1 MRENDGRKLDHP
13 TLELVRLRAIEQ
25 VLQGARP
32 EDVAASLGMHRKT
45 VYAWLKKY
53 REGGQDAL
61 LARPVPGRPP
71 RLSEQRLR
79 ELSALLIETEPRQ
92 FDFEAALWTRAIVRE
107 VIQRQFGVSLSSISV
122 SRQLEKLGLAPRLP
136 MQRAR
141 QRHPEA
147 MARWQRHEL
156 PRIMA
161 RAAAAG
167 ATVYFADEV
176 RQEPGTSPVPGNPVP
191 ERPAPGNPV
200 PGNIVSA
207 GPVRGG
213 TWRFAV
219 FDAETATGFAEF
231 CARLVHDVPGLIYL
245 ITDGQPAYRARA
257 VTDFAA
263 ASRGNLELFYLP
275 AA

>member
-13 TLELVRLRAIEQ
+13 TLEVLRLQAIEE
-25 VLQGARP
+25 VLKGARP
-32 EDVAASLGMHRKT
+32 EDVAAALGMHRKT

-92 FDFEAALWTRAIVRE
+92 FDFEAALWTRDLVRE
-107 VIQRQFGVSLSSISV
+107 VIHRKFDVSLSGISV
-122 SRQLEKLGLAPRLP
+122 SRQLEKLGLTPRRP

-156 PRIMA
+156 PAIMA
-161 RAAAAG
+161 RAAATG

-176 RQEPGTSPVPGNPVP
+176 RQEPGSSPAP
-191 ERPAPGNPV
+191 EGQAPARPAPGSL
-200 PGNIVSA
+200 VSA
-207 GPVRGG
+207 GTVRGT

-219 FDAETATGFAEF
+219 FGAGRVASFAEF
-231 CARLVHDVPGLIYL
+231 CARLAHDVPGPIYL

-257 VTDFAA
+257 VTDYAT